1 MEERGADFFS
11 NLVFKEVSARHSGL
25 YTCVASNTAAKVNY
39 TAELVVK
46 GNRNVNMHQAPEHCH
61 EIVNEVEAREEA
73 SKYKTFIGRFSL
85 LILNHR
91 LVY

>member
-46 GNRNVNMHQAPEHCH
+46 GNRYVNMHKAPEHCH
-61 EIVNEVEAREEA
+61 ERLDDVGARVGWDG
-73 SKYKTFIGRFSL
+73 K
-85 LILNHR
+85 N
-91 LVY
+91 